1 MSVPFQELIL
11 RLQQFWSDKGGC
23 LLWQP
28 YSEKVG
34 AGTMNPATVLQ
45 VVGPEPWNV
54 AYVEPSYRPDDGR
67 FGENPNR
74 MQMHTQY
81 QVILKPDPGNPQ
93 ELYLESLR
101 ACGIDTDAHDIRFV
115 EDNWESPALGA
126 WGLGWEVW
134 LDGLEITQFTYF
146 QQSAGQVLDT
156 PAIEITYGLERI
168 AMFIQGVRKVWDL
181 DWDGRYT
188 YGEVLLQPE
197 IDHCKYDFEVADVE
211 RLKDLYQLY
220 EAEAKNALE
229 AGLVVPAHD
238 YVLRCSHTFNVL
250 DAQGA
255 VGVTERAGYFAKMR
269 DMARA
274 TAENYLAQR
283 EKLGFP
289 LLQKQLQREKTSDQ
303 SEADLGT
310 PPTAASPFVLEVG
323 TEELPAHEVVTA
335 VEQLKSNLIDLLA
348 KSRLEHGEV
357 ETYSTPRRLT
367 VLVQDL
373 APKQLDREIEL
384 KGPPADVAMDAEG
397 KPTKAGL
404 GFCKAQGIEPEELRV
419 ESDGKR
425 TYVAATK
432 KEPGKTAGEVLAP
445 ELGALI
451 SGLRFGRTMR
461 WNQSKVSFSR
471 PVRWVVALH
480 ESSVVAFEYAG
491 FSSGRTSRGLRP
503 LGSPAIQLASAGEY
517 LEVMAQNQIIV
528 DRNARQT
535 AILEQLEKAAS
546 SVGGRIPEG
555 QEGLLEEVT
564 DLVEAPFATL
574 GKFEEERLALPSCV
588 LVTVM
593 KKHQRYFPV
602 EKDDDSGD
610 LLPNFVVV
618 CNGERSDMNLVVQ
631 GYEDVLR
638 ARYADAAYFVLAD
651 RKKSLADYRD
661 ALAGLTFQTE
671 LGSML
676 DKQKRLQRLV
686 ADLADELKV
695 SPEETKT
702 ALKAAKLA
710 KNDLV
715 TSMVVE
721 MTSLQGVLGE
731 VYALDSGEEPAV
743 AQAIREQYLPKSAG
757 GTQPESLPGALLGI
771 ADRLDSLVG
780 LFAVGKKPTGSADP
794 FGLRRNALTL
804 IDLLVSRKLSIGL
817 GRLFQM
823 ASAHLPVEVKS
834 EHLKDLLAFSKDR
847 MVVWFKEQGH
857 RHDLVEAAVYGG
869 VADPYRIS
877 EVVTALSKEVQGEN
891 WESMLNAYARCCRI
905 VKGHPTNGTVD
916 ASLLADE
923 PSQALFA
930 RYNEVSAEL
939 PLSDVSALVEAMS
952 VLQPAIDEFFDK
964 VLVMADDEALKNAR
978 LGLLSKI
985 ARLPHGLADLSKVE
999 GF

>member
-1 MSVPFQELIL
+1 MSVPFQELIV
-11 RLQQFWSDKGGC
+11 RLQQFWSQKGGC

-146 QQSAGQVLDT
+146 QQSAGQVLET

-181 DWDGRYT
+181 DWDGTYT
-188 YGEVLLQPE
+188 YGDVLLQPE
-197 IDHCKYDFEVADVE
+197 IDHCRYDFEVADVE
-211 RLKDLYQLY
+211 RLKELYKLY
-220 EAEAKNALE
+220 EAEAKNALA

-238 YVLRCSHTFNVL
+238 YVLKCSHTFNVL

-274 TAENYLAQR
+274 TADNYLAQR
-283 EKLGFP
+283 EKLGYP
-289 LLQKQLQREKTSDQ
+289 LLQKAPARQAVAQPKET
-303 SEADLGT
+303 DLGSE
-310 PPTAASPFVLEVG
+310 PVEAAPFVFEVG
-323 TEELPAHEVVTA
+323 TEELPSHEVVTA
-335 VEQLKSNLIDLLA
+335 VEQLKSNLVDLLA
-348 KSRLEHGEV
+348 KNRLEHGDVEV
-357 ETYSTPRRLT
+357 YSTPRRLT
-367 VLVQDL
+367 VVIKEL
-373 APKQLDREIEL
+373 AARQPDREVEV
-384 KGPPADVAMDAEG
+384 KGPPAQVAMGEDG
-397 KPTKAGL
+397 VPTQAGL
-404 GFCKAQGIEPEELRV
+404 GFCKAQGIDPATLRV

-432 KEPGKTAGEVLAP
+432 KEVGRSAVEVLKS
-445 ELGALI
+445 ELGGLI

-461 WNQSKVSFSR
+461 WNDSKVSFSR
-471 PVRWVVALH
+471 PVRWIVALH
-480 ESSVVAFEYAG
+480 GTAVVPFDYAG
-491 FSSGRTSRGLRP
+491 FSSGRSSRGLRP
-503 LGSPAIQLASAGEY
+503 LGSPPISISNASDY
-517 LEVMAQNQIIV
+517 LDVMAQNNIIV
-528 DRNARQT
+528 DRAARQ
-535 AILEQLEKAAS
+535 ASIVAQLETIAAS
-546 SVGGRIPEG
+546 AGGRVPEG
-555 QEGLLEEVT
+555 QEALLEEVT
-564 DLVEAPFATL
+564 DLVESPHAAL
-574 GKFEEERLALPSCV
+574 GKFEEKHLDLPSSV

-602 EKDDDSGD
+602 EKSDGSA
-610 LLPNFVVV
+610 LLPHFIVV
-618 CNGERSDMNLVVQ
+618 CNAKRSDMNLVVQ

-651 RKKSLADYRD
+651 RKKKLSDYRD
-661 ALAGLTFQTE
+661 ALGGLTFQTE

-676 DKQKRLQRLV
+676 DKQVRLEKLV
-686 ADLADELKV
+686 VDLANELQV
-695 SPEETKT
+695 DPEGVRIASRAT
-702 ALKAAKLA
+702 KLA

-743 AQAIREQYLPKSAG
+743 AQAIREQYLPKAAG
-757 GTQPESLPGALLGI
+757 GTQPETLPGALLGV

-804 IDLLVSRKLSIGL
+804 VDLLVSRKLSISL
-817 GRLFQM
+817 ETLFKM
-823 ASAHLPVEVKS
+823 AAAHLPVSLS
-834 EHLKDLLAFSKDR
+834 EESLKELLAFTQDR
-847 MVVWFKEQGH
+847 MVIWFKEQGH
-857 RHDLVEAAVYGG
+857 RHDLVEAAVFGG
-869 VADPYRIS
+869 PADPYRIS
-877 EVVTALSKEVQGEN
+877 EVVEALSNEVQGES
-891 WESMLNAYARCCRI
+891 WDSLLNAYARCCRI
-905 VKGHPTNGTVD
+905 TKGFSGNGVI
-916 ASLLADE
+916 AAERLSDE
-923 PSQALFA
+923 PSQALLA

-939 PLSDVSALVEAMS
+939 PLADVSALVEALS

-978 LGLLSKI
+978 LTLLNKI
-985 ARLPHGLADLSKVE
+985 AELPRGLADLSRVE

>member
-11 RLQQFWSDKGGC
+11 RLQQFWSSKGGC
-23 LLWQP
+23 LIWQP

-146 QQSAGQVLDT
+146 QQSAGQVLEM
-156 PAIEITYGLERI
+156 PAVEITYGLERI

-197 IDHCKYDFEVADVE
+197 IDHCRYDFEIADVE
-211 RLKDLYQLY
+211 RLKELYKLY
-220 EAEAKNALE
+220 EAEARSCLA

-238 YVLRCSHTFNVL
+238 HILRCSHTFNVL

-269 DMARA
+269 EMSRLAAD
-274 TAENYLAQR
+274 NYLAQR

-289 LLQKQLQREKTSDQ
+289 LLAKSLNRTIVAQEKDT
-303 SEADLGT
+303 DLGES
-310 PPTAASPFVLEVG
+310 PTQAAPFVFEVG
-323 TEELPAHEVVTA
+323 TEELPSHEVVTA
-335 VEQLKSNLIDLLA
+335 VEQLRSNLVDALA
-348 KSRLEHGEV
+348 KNRLEHGEV
-357 ETYSTPRRLT
+357 QAYATPRRLT

-373 APKQLDREIEL
+373 AARQPDREVEI
-384 KGPPADVAMDAEG
+384 KGPPANVAMGEDG
-397 KPTKAGL
+397 KPTQAGI
-404 GFCKAQGIEPEELRV
+404 GFCKAQGIDPATLRV

-432 KEPGKTAGEVLAP
+432 KEAGQSAGEVLKA
-445 ELGALI
+445 ELPGLI
-451 SGLRFGRTMR
+451 AGLRFGRTMR
-461 WNQSKVSFSR
+461 WNDSKASFSR
-471 PVRWVVALH
+471 PVRWSVALH
-480 ESSVVAFEYAG
+480 DGAIVRFDYAG

-503 LGSPAIQLASAGEY
+503 LGSPPIKLARAGDY
-517 LEVMAQNQIIV
+517 LKAMADNGIIV
-528 DRNARQT
+528 DRAERQA
-535 AILEQLEKAAS
+535 AIVAQLEKMAS

-555 QEGLLEEVT
+555 QEALLEEVT
-564 DLVEAPFATL
+564 DLVEAPHAAL
-574 GKFEEERLALPSCV
+574 GRFEETHLALPSSV

-602 EKDDDSGD
+602 EKADGSA
-610 LLPNFVVV
+610 LLPHFVVV
-618 CNGERSDMNLVVQ
+618 CNGKRGDMGLVVQ

-651 RKKSLADYRD
+651 RKKSLSDYRD
-661 ALAGLTFQTE
+661 ALAGLTFQAE

-676 DKQKRLQRLV
+676 DKQIRLEKLV
-686 ADLADELKV
+686 GDLAKELQV
-695 SPEETKT
+695 GVEDTRV
-702 ALKAAKLA
+702 ALKATSLA

-743 AQAIREQYLPKSAG
+743 AQAIREQYLPKAAG
-757 GTQPESLPGALLGI
+757 GTHPQTLPGALLGV

-794 FGLRRNALTL
+794 FGLRRHALTL
-804 IDLLVSRKLSIGL
+804 IDLLVSRRLSVPL
-817 GRLFQM
+817 NRLFEM
-823 ASAHLPVEVKS
+823 AAAHLPVEI
-834 EHLKDLLAFSKDR
+834 EPGNLQDLLAFTQDR

-857 RHDLVEAAVYGG
+857 RHDLVEAAVFGG

-877 EVVTALSKEVQGEN
+877 QVVEALSTEVQGES
-891 WESMLNAYARCCRI
+891 WDSLLNAYARCCRI
-905 VKGHPTNGTVD
+905 VKGYSGNGSVPAD
-916 ASLLADE
+916 RLSDE
-923 PSQALFA
+923 PSKALLA
-930 RYNEVSAEL
+930 RYNEVSAE
-939 PLSDVSALVEAMS
+939 PLSDVAALVEALS

-964 VLVMADDEALKNAR
+964 VLVMVDDEALKNAR
-978 LGLLSKI
+978 LALLSKI
-985 ARLPHGLADLSKVE
+985 AGLPQGLVDLSRVE

>member
-1 MSVPFQELIL
+1 MSVPFQELIVG
-11 RLQQFWSDKGGC
+11 LQQFWSQKGGC

-146 QQSAGQVLDT
+146 QQSAGQVLEM

-211 RLKDLYQLY
+211 RLKALYKLY
-220 EAEAKNALE
+220 EAEARNCLA

-238 YVLRCSHTFNVL
+238 YILRCSHTFNVL

-269 DMARA
+269 DMSRA
-274 TAENYLAQR
+274 AADNYLAQR
-283 EKLGFP
+283 EKLGYP
-289 LLQKQLQREKTSDQ
+289 LLQKALNRPALVQ
-303 SEADLGT
+303 SRDTDLGSE
-310 PPTAASPFVLEVG
+310 PTSAAPFVFEVG
-323 TEELPAHEVVTA
+323 TEELPSHEVSTA
-335 VEQLKSNLIDLLA
+335 VEQLKSNLVDMLA
-348 KSRLEHGEV
+348 KNRLEHGDV
-357 ETYSTPRRLT
+357 EIYSTPRRLT
-367 VLVQDL
+367 VLVQAL
-373 APKQLDREIEL
+373 AAKQPDREVEI
-384 KGPPADVAMDAEG
+384 KGPPANVAMGQDG
-397 KPTKAGL
+397 KPTQAGL
-404 GFCKAQGIEPEELRV
+404 GFCKAQGIDPDTLRV

-432 KEPGKTAGEVLAP
+432 KETGRSAVEVLKG
-445 ELGALI
+445 ELAGLI
-451 SGLRFGRTMR
+451 TGLRFGRTMR
-461 WNQSKVSFSR
+461 WNDSKVSFSR

-480 ESSVVAFEYAG
+480 GSAIVPFDFAG

-503 LGSPAIQLASAGEY
+503 LGSPPIRIESAAGY
-517 LEVMAQNQIIV
+517 LQAMQENHIVV
-528 DRNARQT
+528 DRGRRQ
-535 AILEQLEKAAS
+535 ADIVAQLEKAAS

-555 QEGLLEEVT
+555 QEALLEEVT
-564 DLVEAPFATL
+564 DLVESPLAAV
-574 GKFEEERLALPSCV
+574 GRFEEVHLSLPSSV

-602 EKDDDSGD
+602 EKADGST
-610 LLPNFVVV
+610 LLPHFVVV
-618 CNGERSDMNLVVQ
+618 CNGERSDMQLVVQ

-651 RKKSLADYRD
+651 RKKTLSEYRE

-676 DKQKRLQRLV
+676 DKQVRLEKLV
-686 ADLADELKV
+686 EDLATELQV
-695 SPEETKT
+695 DQGDRRV
-702 ALKAAKLA
+702 ALKAASLA

-731 VYALDSGEEPAV
+731 VYALGSGEGPAV
-743 AQAIREQYLPKSAG
+743 AQAIREHYLPKAAG
-757 GTQPESLPGALLGI
+757 GTQPQTLPGALLGV

-794 FGLRRNALTL
+794 FGLRRHALTL
-804 IDLLVSRKLSIGL
+804 VDLLVSRKLSVSL
-817 GRLFQM
+817 DRLFAM
-823 ASAHLPVEVKS
+823 AAAHLPVQVGQAA
-834 EHLKDLLAFSKDR
+834 LDDLLAFSRDR

-857 RHDLVEAAVYGG
+857 RHDLVEAAVFGG
-869 VADPYRIS
+869 SADPYRIS
-877 EVVTALSKEVQGEN
+877 QVIESLSNEVQSET
-891 WESMLNAYARCCRI
+891 WDSLLNAYARCCRI
-905 VKGHPTNGTVD
+905 VKGFSGNGGIDGSRFAEEPTR
-916 ASLLADE
+916 ALLA
-923 PSQALFA
+923 
-930 RYNEVSAEL
+930 RYTEVSADL
-939 PLSDVSALVEAMS
+939 PLSDVPALVEALS

-964 VLVMADDEALKNAR
+964 VLVMTEDEALKHAR
-978 LGLLSKI
+978 LSLLSQI
-985 ARLPHGLADLSKVE
+985 ARLPSGLVDLSRVE

>member
-11 RLQQFWSDKGGC
+11 RLQQFWSTRGGC
-23 LLWQP
+23 ILWQP

-146 QQSAGQVLDT
+146 QQSAGQVLEM
-156 PAIEITYGLERI
+156 PAVEITYGLERI

-188 YGEVLLQPE
+188 YGDVLLQPE

-211 RLKDLYQLY
+211 RLKELYKLY
-220 EAEAKNALE
+220 EAEARNCLA

-238 YVLRCSHTFNVL
+238 HILRCSHTFNVL

-269 DMARA
+269 EMSRMAA
-274 TAENYLAQR
+274 DNYLAQR

-289 LLQKQLQREKTSDQ
+289 LLQKALNRPAVVQEKDT
-303 SEADLGT
+303 DLGSE
-310 PPTAASPFVLEVG
+310 PASAAPFVFEVG
-323 TEELPAHEVVTA
+323 TEELPSHEVVTA
-335 VEQLKSNLIDLLA
+335 VDQLKSNLIDTLA
-348 KSRLEHGEV
+348 KNRLEHGEV
-357 ETYSTPRRLT
+357 EVYCTPRRLT
-367 VLVQDL
+367 VLVHDL
-373 APKQLDREIEL
+373 AAKQPDREVEI
-384 KGPPADVAMDAEG
+384 KGPPANVAMGEDG
-397 KPTKAGL
+397 KPTQAGL
-404 GFCKAQGIEPEELRV
+404 GFCKAQGIDPATLRV

-425 TYVAATK
+425 TFVAATK
-432 KEPGKTAGEVLAP
+432 KEEGRTASDVLKGELAT
-445 ELGALI
+445 LI
-451 SGLRFGRTMR
+451 AGLRFGRTMR
-461 WNQSKVSFSR
+461 WNDSKASFSR
-471 PVRWVVALH
+471 PVRWAVALH
-480 ESSVVAFEYAG
+480 DTAVVSFDYAG
-491 FSSGRTSRGLRP
+491 FTSGRTTRGLRP
-503 LGSPAIQLASAGEY
+503 LGSPPIKIASAGEY
-517 LEVMAQNQIIV
+517 LKVMADHNIVV
-528 DRNARQT
+528 DRAQRQ
-535 AILEQLEKAAS
+535 ADIVAQLEKIAAS
-546 SVGGRIPEG
+546 AGGRVPEG
-555 QEGLLEEVT
+555 QEALLEEVT
-564 DLVEAPFATL
+564 DLVESPHAAL
-574 GKFEEERLALPSCV
+574 GAFEERHLELPSSV

-602 EKDDDSGD
+602 EKADGSA
-610 LLPNFVVV
+610 LLPHFIVV
-618 CNGERSDMNLVVQ
+618 CNGQRGDMKLVVQ

-651 RKKSLADYRD
+651 RKKKLSGYRD
-661 ALAGLTFQTE
+661 DLAGLTFQAE

-676 DKQKRLQRLV
+676 DKQVRLEKLV
-686 ADLADELKV
+686 ADLAAELQVSDEDKRV
-695 SPEETKT
+695 
-702 ALKAAKLA
+702 ALKASSMA

-743 AQAIREQYLPKSAG
+743 AQAIREQYLPKAAG
-757 GTQPESLPGALLGI
+757 GTQPQTLPGALLGV

-794 FGLRRNALTL
+794 FGLRRHALTL
-804 IDLLVSRKLSIGL
+804 IDLLVSRRLSVPL
-817 GRLFQM
+817 ARLFEI
-823 ASAHLPVEVKS
+823 AAAHLPVLIDAKS
-834 EHLKDLLAFSKDR
+834 LQELLAFTQDR

-857 RHDLVEAAVYGG
+857 RHDLVEASVFGG
-869 VADPYRIS
+869 AADPYRIS
-877 EVVTALSKEVQGEN
+877 QVVEALSNEVQGESWDN
-891 WESMLNAYARCCRI
+891 LLNAYARCCRI
-905 VKGHPTNGTVD
+905 VKTYSGNGTIAAD
-916 ASLLADE
+916 RLSDE
-923 PSQALFA
+923 PSAALLA
-930 RYNEVSAEL
+930 RYNEVSAE
-939 PLSDVSALVEAMS
+939 PLADVSALIEALS

-978 LGLLSKI
+978 LALLNRIAKLPQGLV
-985 ARLPHGLADLSKVE
+985 DLSRVE

>member
-11 RLQQFWSDKGGC
+11 RLQQFWSSKGGC
-23 LLWQP
+23 LIWQP

-146 QQSAGQVLDT
+146 QQSAGQVLEM
-156 PAIEITYGLERI
+156 PAVEITYGLERI

-197 IDHCKYDFEVADVE
+197 IDHCKYDFEVADVD
-211 RLKDLYQLY
+211 RLKELYKLY
-220 EAEAKNALE
+220 EAEARSCLAQ
-229 AGLVVPAHD
+229 GLVVPAHD
-238 YVLRCSHTFNVL
+238 YILRCSHTFNVL

-269 DMARA
+269 DMSRQAA
-274 TAENYLAQR
+274 DNYLAQR

-289 LLQKQLQREKTSDQ
+289 LLQKSLNRPIVVQEKDN
-303 SEADLGT
+303 DLGSAPDQAT
-310 PPTAASPFVLEVG
+310 PFVFEIG
-323 TEELPAHEVVTA
+323 TEELPSHEVVTA
-335 VEQLKSNLIDLLA
+335 VEQLRSNLIDLLA
-348 KSRLEHGEV
+348 KHRLEHGEV
-357 ETYSTPRRLT
+357 QVYSTPRRLT
-367 VLVQDL
+367 VLVQEL
-373 APKQLDREIEL
+373 AARQPDREIEI
-384 KGPPADVAMDAEG
+384 KGPPANVAMGEDG
-397 KPTKAGL
+397 QPTQAGL
-404 GFCKAQGIEPEELRV
+404 GFCKAQGIDPSTLRV

-432 KEPGKTAGEVLAP
+432 KEEGQTAIDVLKGELA
-445 ELGALI
+445 GLI
-451 SGLRFGRTMR
+451 AGLRFGRTMR
-461 WNQSKVSFSR
+461 WNDSKASFSR
-471 PVRWVVALH
+471 PVRWAVALH
-480 ESSVVAFEYAG
+480 DSAIVPFEYAN

-503 LGSPAIQLASAGEY
+503 LGSPPIKIARAGDY
-517 LEVMAQNQIIV
+517 LKVMADHQIMV
-528 DRNARQT
+528 DRAARQA
-535 AILEQLEKAAS
+535 AIVAQLEKAAA
-546 SVGGRIPEG
+546 SVGGRVPEG
-555 QEGLLEEVT
+555 QEALLEEVT
-564 DLVEAPFATL
+564 DLVEAPYAAL
-574 GKFEEERLALPSCV
+574 GKFEETHLSLPSSV
-588 LVTVM
+588 LTTVM

-602 EKDDDSGD
+602 EKSDGST

-618 CNGERSDMNLVVQ
+618 CNGERSDMKLVVQ

-638 ARYADAAYFVLAD
+638 ARYADAAYFVVAD
-651 RKKSLADYRD
+651 RKKKLAEYRD
-661 ALAGLTFQTE
+661 GLAGLTFQAE

-676 DKQKRLQRLV
+676 DKQVRLEKLV
-686 ADLADELKV
+686 ADLAKELQV
-695 SPEETKT
+695 GVEDTRV
-702 ALKAAKLA
+702 ARQAATLA

-743 AQAIREQYLPKSAG
+743 AQAIREQYLPKAAG
-757 GTQPESLPGALLGI
+757 GTQPQTLPGALLGV

-794 FGLRRNALTL
+794 FGLRRHALTL
-804 IDLLVSRKLSIGL
+804 IDLLVSRRLSVPL
-817 GRLFQM
+817 GRLFEM
-823 ASAHLPVEVKS
+823 AAAHLPVPVEAS
-834 EHLKDLLAFSKDR
+834 HLEDLLAFTQDR

-857 RHDLVEAAVYGG
+857 RHDLVEAAVFGG

-877 EVVTALSKEVQGEN
+877 QVVEALSNEVQGES
-891 WESMLNAYARCCRI
+891 WDSLLNAYARCCRI
-905 VKGHPTNGTVD
+905 VKNYSGNG
-916 ASLLADE
+916 AIPAERLSDE
-923 PSQALFA
+923 PSKALLA
-930 RYNEVSAEL
+930 RYNEVSAE
-939 PLSDVSALVEAMS
+939 PLSDVAALVEALS

-964 VLVMADDEALKNAR
+964 VLVMVDDEALKNAR
-978 LGLLSKI
+978 LALLNKI
-985 ARLPHGLADLSKVE
+985 ARLPQGLVDLSRLE

>member
-1 MSVPFQELIL
+1 MSVPFQDLIL
-11 RLQQFWSDKGGC
+11 RLQQFWSQKGGC

-146 QQSAGQVLDT
+146 QQSAGQVLET
-156 PAIEITYGLERI
+156 PAIEITYGLERL

-188 YGEVLLQPE
+188 YGDVLLQPE
-197 IDHCKYDFEVADVE
+197 IDHCKYDFETADVE
-211 RLKDLYQLY
+211 RLKEMYALY
-220 EAEAKNALE
+220 EAEAKNCLA

-238 YVLRCSHTFNVL
+238 YVLRCSHAFNVL

-289 LLQKQLQREKTSDQ
+289 LLEKITKPGVSQ
-303 SEADLGT
+303 TEPETNLGRA
-310 PPTAASPFVLEVG
+310 PEQAASFLLEVG
-323 TEELPAHEVVTA
+323 TEELPSHEVTTA
-335 VEQLKSNLIDLLA
+335 ADQLKSNLVELLS
-348 KSRLEHGEV
+348 KNRLEHGAVEV
-357 ETYSTPRRLT
+357 FASPRRLA
-367 VLVQDL
+367 VLVKDL
-373 APKQLDREIEL
+373 AVGQPDRELEI
-384 KGPPADVAMDAEG
+384 KGPPAQVAMGEDG

-404 GFCKAQGIEPEELRV
+404 GFCKAQGIDPATLRV

-432 KEPGKTAGEVLAP
+432 KETGRSAGDVLKD
-445 ELGALI
+445 ELAAVI

-461 WNQSKVSFSR
+461 WNDSKVSFSR
-471 PVRWVVALH
+471 PIRWVVALH
-480 ESSVVAFEYAG
+480 GEAIVPFDFAG
-491 FSSGRTSRGLRP
+491 FSSGRTSRGTRP
-503 LGSPAIQLASAGEY
+503 QGSPKLAIPAAADYPG
-517 LEVMAQNQIIV
+517 VMREHSVIA
-528 DRNARQT
+528 DRPQRQ
-535 AILEQLEKAAS
+535 AEILKQLEAAAKT
-546 SVGGRIPEG
+546 VGGRVPEG
-555 QEGLLEEVT
+555 QEALLDEVT
-564 DLVEAPFATL
+564 DLVEWPVAAVGSFD
-574 GKFEEERLALPSCV
+574 KEHLALPSSV

-593 KKHQRYFPV
+593 KKHQRYFPI
-602 EKDDDSGD
+602 EKADGSGE
-610 LLPNFVVV
+610 LLPHFIVV
-618 CNGERSDMNLVVQ
+618 CNGERTDMALVVQ
-631 GYEDVLR
+631 GNEDVLR
-638 ARYADAAYFVLAD
+638 ARYADATYFVKAD
-651 RKKSLADYRD
+651 RKTKLSDFRESLAN
-661 ALAGLTFQTE
+661 LTFQTE

-676 DKQKRLQRLV
+676 DKQERLKSLV
-686 ADLADELKV
+686 ADLCQELQV
-695 SPEETKT
+695 DASTKQI
-702 ALKAAKLA
+702 ALKATDLA

-715 TSMVVE
+715 TAMVVE

-743 AQAIREQYLPKSAG
+743 AQAIREQYLPKAAG
-757 GTQPESLPGALLGI
+757 GTQPESLPGALLGV

-780 LFAVGKKPTGSADP
+780 LFAVGKIPTGSADP
-794 FGLRRNALTL
+794 FGLRRHALTL
-804 IDLLVSRKLSIGL
+804 VDLLVSRKLSVSL
-817 GRLFQM
+817 DKLF
-823 ASAHLPVEVKS
+823 ALAAAHLPVKVEQS
-834 EHLKDLLAFSKDR
+834 HLEDLLAFARDR

-857 RHDLVEAAVYGG
+857 RHDLVEAAVFGG
-869 VADPYRIS
+869 PPDPFRIS
-877 EVVTALSKEVQGEN
+877 GVIETLSNEVQSEN
-891 WESMLNAYARCCRI
+891 WDGLLNAYARCCRI
-905 VKGHPTNGTVD
+905 VKGQELSGKLDGSVFVEEPTKQ
-916 ASLLADE
+916 LLARYQEVGAE
-923 PSQALFA
+923 PFS
-930 RYNEVSAEL
+930 EVSALLE
-939 PLSDVSALVEAMS
+939 ALL

-964 VLVMADDEALKNAR
+964 VLVMADDPALKNAR
-978 LGLLSKI
+978 LTLLSSI
-985 ARLPHGLADLSKVE
+985 ANLPQGLVDLSRVE

>member
-1 MSVPFQELIL
+1 MSVPFQQLIVA
-11 RLQQFWSDKGGC
+11 LQRFWSEKGGC

-146 QQSAGQVLDT
+146 QQSAGQVLET

-197 IDHCKYDFEVADVE
+197 IDHCRYDFEVADVD
-211 RLKDLYQLY
+211 RLKELYRLY
-220 EAEAKNALE
+220 EAEAKNALA

-269 DMARA
+269 EMARH

-289 LLQKQLQREKTSDQ
+289 LLNKPLLRPTVVQPRD
-303 SEADLGT
+303 ADLGNA
-310 PPTAASPFVLEVG
+310 PASPAPFVLEVG
-323 TEELPAHEVVTA
+323 TEELPAHEVLTA
-335 VEQLKSNLIDLLA
+335 GEQLKSNLIDLLA

-357 ETYSTPRRLT
+357 HLYATPRRLA
-367 VLVQDL
+367 VVVDELS
-373 APKQLDREIEL
+373 AKQPDREIEI
-384 KGPPADVAMDAEG
+384 KGPPAQVALQEDG
-397 KPTKAGL
+397 TPTPAGL
-404 GFCKAQGIEPEELRV
+404 GFCKAQGLDPATLRV

-432 KEPGKTAGEVLAP
+432 KEAGRAAGEVLQS
-445 ELGALI
+445 ELAALI
-451 SGLRFGRTMR
+451 AGLRFGRTMR
-461 WNQSKVSFSR
+461 WNDSKVSFSR

-480 ESSVVAFEYAG
+480 DQAIVPFEFAG
-491 FSSGRTSRGLRP
+491 FQSGRTSRGLRP
-503 LGSPAIQLASAGEY
+503 LGSPPLRLERAGDYLATLTAHGILADRATRQAAIQ
-517 LEVMAQNQIIV
+517 
-528 DRNARQT
+528 
-535 AILEQLEKAAS
+535 EQLAHLSAQ
-546 SVGGRIPEG
+546 VGGRVPEG
-555 QEGLLEEVT
+555 QEALLEEVT
-564 DLVEAPFATL
+564 DLVEAPFAAL
-574 GKFEEERLALPSCV
+574 GQFEESHLSLPSSV

-602 EKDDDSGD
+602 ERADGSS
-610 LLPNFVVV
+610 LLPHFVVV
-618 CNGERSDMNLVVQ
+618 CNGQPKDQKLVVQ

-638 ARYADAAYFVLAD
+638 ARYADAAYFVQAD
-651 RKKSLADYRD
+651 RKKRLAEYRPD
-661 ALAGLTFQTE
+661 LAGLTFQTE

-676 DKQKRLQRLV
+676 DKQERLEKLV
-686 ADLADELKV
+686 ADLCRELQV
-695 SPEETKT
+695 SDQDAEVA
-702 ALKAAKLA
+702 ALAASLA

-731 VYALDSGEEPAV
+731 VYALASGERPEV
-743 AQAIREQYLPKSAG
+743 ARALREQYLPKAAG
-757 GTQPESLPGALLGI
+757 GTQPESLPGAILGI
-771 ADRLDSLVG
+771 ADRLDSLIG

-794 FGLRRNALTL
+794 FGLRRHALTL
-804 IDLLVSRKLSIGL
+804 VDLLVSRKLSVSL
-817 GRLFQM
+817 EKLFTL
-823 ASAHLPVEVKS
+823 AAAHLPVPLS
-834 EHLKDLLAFSKDR
+834 DAALSDLLAFTQDR
-847 MVVWFKEQGH
+847 MVVWFKERGH
-857 RHDLVEAAVYGG
+857 RHDLVEAAVFGG
-869 VADPYRIS
+869 SPDPFRIWKVL
-877 EVVTALSKEVQGEN
+877 EALSTEVQS
-891 WESMLNAYARCCRI
+891 ESWDSLLNAYARCCRI
-905 VKGHPTNGTVD
+905 TKGVSERAPLQESAFTEEATL
-916 ASLLADE
+916 ALLA
-923 PSQALFA
+923 
-930 RYNEVSAEL
+930 RYREVRGEL
-939 PLSDVSALVEAMS
+939 PLSDLSALVEALS

-964 VLVMADDEALKNAR
+964 VLVMSDDEALKSAR
-978 LGLLSKI
+978 LNLLAHI
-985 ARLPHGLADLSKVE
+985 ADLPSGLVDLHRVE